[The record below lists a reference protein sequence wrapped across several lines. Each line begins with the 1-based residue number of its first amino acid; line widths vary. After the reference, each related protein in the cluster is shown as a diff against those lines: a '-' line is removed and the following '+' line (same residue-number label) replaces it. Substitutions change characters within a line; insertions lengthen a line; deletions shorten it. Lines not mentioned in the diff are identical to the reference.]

1 MRRMDRYQN
10 DEYERES
17 RLDKNQDL
25 YQNISSNAIYTN
37 ITDVTNA
44 NAYELGEGSRESKS
58 RREQYQQ
65 MQMYQP
71 QEATHKTKK
80 ELDDFN
86 YLYHQKENKVYD
98 INSVLEQARKNRG
111 EVDAREEKRK
121 LKNNSYNILTSLNKE
136 ELEKYR
142 EERKKRINS
151 KEEEE
156 IRELIDTIASKTL
169 AGEIDKAT
177 SVDLLSDLMATNI
190 LDKVDGAK
198 EEVVEADK
206 EESREEKL
214 EEVEDVKEERP
225 VEVKEEIKTQ
235 ILEKE
240 EIEIVNKEAEKEEN
254 TPLPGKDP
262 DFYTRSMDLSDK
274 DFDFEEEFKDKPI
287 SVFLKILLVILI
299 LAVIAVAG
307 YFIYQR
313 FI

>member
-10 DEYERES
+10 DEYEKES

-44 NAYELGEGSRESKS
+44 NAYELGDSGRESRT

-65 MQMYQP
+65 MQRYQP
-71 QEATHKTKK
+71 QETTHKTKK

-86 YLYHQKENKVYD
+86 YLYQQKENKVYD
-98 INSVLEQARKNRG
+98 INSVLEQARKNRN
-111 EVDAREEKRK
+111 EIEKKEEKHK

-190 LDKVDGAK
+190 LDKVEGAK
-198 EEVVEADK
+198 EETVEA
-206 EESREEKL
+206 EQSTVEEKIL
-214 EEVEDVKEERP
+214 E
-225 VEVKEEIKTQ
+225 EVKEEPKEEVKTQ

-240 EIEIVNKEAEKEEN
+240 EIKTVKEEVEQVDN

-274 DFDFEEEFKDKPI
+274 DFDLEEEFKDKPI
-287 SVFLKILLVILI
+287 SLFLKIVLIILI